1 MRKPK
6 ILLLLA
12 MGAGLPVLAWAQERH
27 PPENAAR
34 AEPAHVLPAQGQGAA
49 DAHATPARQ
58 GDAHGEEA
66 KPALLQFDPGAMIWT
81 IIVFVV
87 LLIVLRTVAWKPILR
102 VLNERERF
110 IQQSLADARTERE
123 KAEQLRHSYE
133 EQMTRAR
140 QDASK
145 VVEEGRR
152 DGEQVARRI
161 QETARRDADELLQ
174 RAKREIQL
182 ATDTAR
188 KQLHDE
194 VSDLAV
200 RVARNI
206 VRKELSAADHK
217 ALVEESLREMQSAG
231 PRI

>member
-1 MRKPK
+1 
-6 ILLLLA
+6 
-12 MGAGLPVLAWAQERH
+12 
-27 PPENAAR
+27 
-34 AEPAHVLPAQGQGAA
+34 
-49 DAHATPARQ
+49 
-58 GDAHGEEA
+58 
-66 KPALLQFDPGAMIWT
+66 MIWT

-133 EQMTRAR
+133 EQMVRAR

-161 QETARRDADELLQ
+161 QEAARRDADELLQ

-231 PRI
+231 PRT